1 MQRRIAPKTE
11 NRVLTMA
18 RRYSPPRYL
27 KPERLRS
34 QCSIIALV
42 AITHP
47 HTYNSGNASVLG
59 SSAAKKKK
67 GWEWVDS
74 PKPRPPDPQHL
85 FESLNI
91 LPAVSRWRRYLQ
103 PPCAMSSFYLY
114 GPVTTGDADLRGAKR
129 QGAEVSE
136 AARLVKINGIRSC
149 GSVSF
154 LC

>member
-1 MQRRIAPKTE
+1 
-11 NRVLTMA
+11 MA

-27 KPERLRS
+27 KLERLRS
-34 QCSIIALV
+34 QYSIIALV
-42 AITHP
+42 AIAHP
-47 HTYNSGNASVLG
+47 HTYNSGNASLDRQRQNKNG
-59 SSAAKKKK
+59 RK
-67 GWEWVDS
+67 WVDS

-85 FESLNI
+85 FEHS
-91 LPAVSRWRRYLQ
+91 PRRVEV
-103 PPCAMSSFYLY
+103 AKISSTPLRHVEFDLD
-114 GPVTTGDADLRGAKR
+114 GPVTTGDADLRGANR